1 MTSGI
6 GLFDAL
12 FAALL
17 TNGAMLFAA
26 VLLVLS
32 IVILVINRGK
42 RRTVKIAFT
51 VVLVLCLLY
60 LLAVAALVFLF
71 NSAPPAPPTPT
82 V

>member
-32 IVILVINRGK
+32 IVILGINRGK
-42 RRTVKIAFT
+42 RRTVKIVFT

-60 LLAVAALVFLF
+60 LLAVAVLVFLF

-82 V
+82 A